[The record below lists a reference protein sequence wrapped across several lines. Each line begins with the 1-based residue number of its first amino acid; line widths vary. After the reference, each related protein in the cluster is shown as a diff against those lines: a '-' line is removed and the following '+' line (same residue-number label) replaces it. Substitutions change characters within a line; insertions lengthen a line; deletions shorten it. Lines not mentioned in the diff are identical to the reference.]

1 MSFFALPGAHW
12 WIEQNTMSS
21 ESSLTDS
28 QSQSQSQRHSR
39 NPRIGSLR
47 LIDVAQ
53 ISRRG
58 SFAVVEA
65 RIRNMVKFL
74 WVIIF
79 EALANPML
87 YLISVGVGIGSL
99 VDANLGEGGLGG
111 VSYLTFLAPALLA
124 TTAIQ
129 GAMDEVVFPALDGF
143 KWQKTFFAMNSTPLT
158 PRQIA
163 TGVFLAALLRT
174 LFAVTCYWVLLYLF
188 GALDSPRAWLAI
200 ITALLA
206 GAGFGALMLGLIS
219 FIDNDDLFLT
229 VVNRMIIMPMF
240 LFSGTFYPLSSMPI
254 FLQPIGWVS
263 PIWHAT
269 ELGRFLTYDYPLS
282 PSMVVIHL
290 LVMLT
295 LLIVG
300 LLWAFRNFEKRL
312 AK

>member
-1 MSFFALPGAHW
+1 
-12 WIEQNTMSS
+12 
-21 ESSLTDS
+21 
-28 QSQSQSQRHSR
+28 
-39 NPRIGSLR
+39 
-47 LIDVAQ
+47 
-53 ISRRG
+53 
-58 SFAVVEA
+58 
-65 RIRNMVKFL
+65 MVKFL

>member
-1 MSFFALPGAHW
+1 ML
-12 WIEQNTMSS
+12 
-21 ESSLTDS
+21 
-28 QSQSQSQRHSR
+28 
-39 NPRIGSLR
+39 
-47 LIDVAQ
+47 
-53 ISRRG
+53 
-58 SFAVVEA
+58 
-65 RIRNMVKFL
+65 KFL
-74 WVIIF
+74 WVIVF

-87 YLISVGVGIGSL
+87 YLISVGIGIGSL
-99 VDANLGEGGLGG
+99 VDENLGEGGLGG

-129 GAMDEVVFPALDGF
+129 GAMDEVIFPSLDGF

-163 TGVFLAALLRT
+163 SGVFLAALLRT
-174 LFAVTCYWVLLYLF
+174 FFAVTCYWVLLYLF

-219 FIDNDDLFLT
+219 FIDNEDFFLT
-229 VVNRMIIMPMF
+229 IVNRLIIMPMF

-282 PSMVVIHL
+282 PVMVTIHL
-290 LVMLT
+290 LVMIV
-295 LLIVG
+295 LLVG
-300 LLWAFRNFEKRL
+300 GLIWAFRNFEKRL